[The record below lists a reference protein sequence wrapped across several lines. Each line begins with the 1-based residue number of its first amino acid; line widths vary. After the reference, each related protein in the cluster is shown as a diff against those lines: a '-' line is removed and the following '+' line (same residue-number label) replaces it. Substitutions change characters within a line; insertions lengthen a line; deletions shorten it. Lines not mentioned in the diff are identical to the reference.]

1 MNEIKRTHP
10 ASSTGCVLLL
20 LGCLKSTTA
29 AAMAV
34 GHSERDSSRTVE
46 KAAICRLFR
55 VHSQPDNRQP
65 IIQPVRK
72 AERVRS
78 ALKEI

>member
-1 MNEIKRTHP
+1 SRLENSREKSPACTFGVDRKMNEIKRTHP

-34 GHSERDSSRTVE
+34 GHSGHDSSRTAE
-46 KAAICRLFR
+46 KAAICRAFR
-55 VHSQPDNRQP
+55 
-65 IIQPVRK
+65 
-72 AERVRS
+72 A
-78 ALKEI
+78 